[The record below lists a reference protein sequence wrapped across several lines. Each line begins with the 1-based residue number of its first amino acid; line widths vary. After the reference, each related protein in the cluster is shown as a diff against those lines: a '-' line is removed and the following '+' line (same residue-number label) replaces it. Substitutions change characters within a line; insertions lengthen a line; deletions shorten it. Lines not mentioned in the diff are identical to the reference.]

1 MKTETD
7 GDKKGSKTSQ
17 GSPPCLLEQQQ
28 RLFCSKTNRAEAEVE
43 VFNSTSLSNLVKI
56 MHPYCLKLRV
66 EEEGERLR
74 RHRAFFSQEQVWKYE
89 RPKEG
94 SDEEINV
101 VSDDDDDD
109 KRPEEKKFLR
119 SVLQNEKSPRKR
131 KRVSFGAV
139 QVSLFE
145 EAGLCEQKGENT
157 GEAPSDGA
165 KKATGAMQE
174 ATEVVPL
181 KRAKSLSLQQ
191 YRQRQHAR
199 APLVEQSGNYTAK
212 WPSVSETP
220 QELTPILSL
229 PGPNRC
235 GPNTRDTGHRNI
247 PATVAP
253 EPESKL
259 RACLDHG
266 KIKRSCA
273 ESRMSSHHLLSAP
286 AVNPDVAPK
295 RMRSPQKR
303 PLVSSDPPNPVV
315 LPLPVNHTPPSSER
329 SPDSSSWNQA
339 ESSGTSVQ
347 LQDSS
352 SGPEVDLLSESQDWS
367 QPQLAQTASG
377 ASSKHSAMDPDT
389 RPTEPPEH
397 PPSLKS
403 PCVSS
408 RTRAAEAEEE
418 RQTEVDRKWTTA
430 EASAAPGSERML
442 QSTLAA
448 SGKRPVLIHALTLG
462 RVTSFLVETILVV
475 YKSDHMEANLM

>member
-7 GDKKGSKTSQ
+7 GDKRGSKKGE

-28 RLFCSKTNRAEAEVE
+28 GLFCSKTSRAEAEVE

-56 MHPYCLKLRV
+56 MHPYCLKLHV

-101 VSDDDDDD
+101 VSDDDDD
-109 KRPEEKKFLR
+109 KRPEEKKLLR

-139 QVSLFE
+139 QVSLFDD
-145 EAGLCEQKGENT
+145 AGLCERKEKNT
-157 GEAPSDGA
+157 GEAPSGGA
-165 KKATGAMQE
+165 KAATGAMQE
-174 ATEVVPL
+174 AQYVPGETPEAVPL

-212 WPSVSETP
+212 WPSVSGTP
-220 QELTPILSL
+220 QALTPILSL
-229 PGPNRC
+229 R

-247 PATVAP
+247 PAAVAA

-259 RACLDHG
+259 SARLDHG
-266 KIKRSCA
+266 KTKRRRA
-273 ESRMSSHHLLSAP
+273 ESCMSSHHLLSAP
-286 AVNPDVAPK
+286 AVSPDVATK
-295 RMRSPQKR
+295 RLRSPQKR
-303 PLVSSDPPNPVV
+303 PLASSDPPNPVV
-315 LPLPVNHTPPSSER
+315 LPLPVTHTSPSS
-329 SPDSSSWNQA
+329 DSSSSGWNQA

-352 SGPEVDLLSESQDWS
+352 SGPEVDLLSENQDWS
-367 QPQLAQTASG
+367 RRRLARTASG
-377 ASSKHSAMDPDT
+377 AACKHSVMDPDT
-389 RPTEPPEH
+389 GPLEPSEH
-397 PPSLKS
+397 LPGLKC
-403 PCVSS
+403 PRVSS
-408 RTRAAEAEEE
+408 RTSAAEAEEE
-418 RQTEVDRKWTTA
+418 RQTEVDRKWTSA

-448 SGKRPVLIHALTLG
+448 SGKRPVPAHALTLG
-462 RVTSFLVETILVV
+462 RVTSFLVETTVLARI
-475 YKSDHMEANLM
+475 

>member
-7 GDKKGSKTSQ
+7 GDKKGSEKSKR
-17 GSPPCLLEQQQ
+17 SPPCLLEQQQ
-28 RLFCSKTNRAEAEVE
+28 GLFCSKTSRAEAEVE

-56 MHPYCLKLRV
+56 MHPYCLKLHV

-101 VSDDDDDD
+101 VSDDDD
-109 KRPEEKKFLR
+109 KRPDEKKFLR

-145 EAGLCEQKGENT
+145 EAGLCEQKERNT

-165 KKATGAMQE
+165 ETATGAMQE
-174 ATEVVPL
+174 AQYVTGGTTEVVPL

-199 APLVEQSGNYTAK
+199 VPLVEQSGNYTAK
-212 WPSVSETP
+212 WPSVSGTP

-253 EPESKL
+253 ELESKL
-259 RACLDHG
+259 SACLDHS
-266 KIKRSCA
+266 KIKRSRA
-273 ESRMSSHHLLSAP
+273 ESCMSSHHWLSAP
-286 AVNPDVAPK
+286 AVNPDVATK

-303 PLVSSDPPNPVV
+303 PLASSDPPNPVV
-315 LPLPVNHTPPSSER
+315 LPLPVHHTSPLSER
-329 SPDSSSWNQA
+329 SLDSSSWNQA

-352 SGPEVDLLSESQDWS
+352 SGPKVDLLSENQDWS
-367 QPQLAQTASG
+367 QRQLAQTVSG
-377 ASSKHSAMDPDT
+377 AACKHSVMDPDT
-389 RPTEPPEH
+389 RPMEPSEH
-397 PPSLKS
+397 LPSLKS

-408 RTRAAEAEEE
+408 HTSAAEAEEE
-418 RQTEVDRKWTTA
+418 QQTEVDRKWTSA

-442 QSTLAA
+442 RSTLAA
-448 SGKRPVLIHALTLG
+448 SGKRPVPTHALTPRSYPRSHSGTGNKL
-462 RVTSFLVETILVV
+462 LC
-475 YKSDHMEANLM
+475 